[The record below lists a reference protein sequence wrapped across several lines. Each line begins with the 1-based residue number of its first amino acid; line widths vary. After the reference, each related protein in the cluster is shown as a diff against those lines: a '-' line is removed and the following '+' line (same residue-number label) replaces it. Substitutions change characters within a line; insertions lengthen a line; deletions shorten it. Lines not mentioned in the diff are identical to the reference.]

1 VILRSGVAL
10 QDQIQTAVDLLK
22 RGGVVA
28 IPTDTLYGLAA
39 DPLDEGAVRRIFRLK
54 GRPAGNP
61 IPLLLSDPEDLHRW
75 AARIPESAR
84 RLTDRLWPGPL
95 TLVLR
100 RSDEVPDLV
109 TGGGDT
115 VGLRVPDHTVP
126 RSISRLLG
134 APLTGTSANRTG
146 SPGLSTAHAVRCEL
160 SGEVDFVVDGV
171 SGQDGR
177 PSTVVDLS
185 GDRPRILRRGAV
197 SAAEIESLCGLSVVD
212 SAGGGTVTQ

>member
-1 VILRSGVAL
+1 MILRSGVAL

-39 DPLDEGAVRRIFRLK
+39 DPLDETAVRRIFRLK

-75 AARIPESAR
+75 AVRIPESAR

-100 RSDEVPDLV
+100 RSNEVPDLV

-115 VGLRVPDHTVP
+115 VGLRVPDHSVP

-134 APLTGTSANRTG
+134 APLTGTSANRSG

-197 SAAEIESLCGLSVVD
+197 SAAEIESLCGLAVE

>member
-1 VILRSGVAL
+1 MILRSGVAL
-10 QDQIQTAVDLLK
+10 QDQIQTAVDLLR

-39 DPLDEGAVRRIFRLK
+39 DPLDETAVRRIFRLK

-109 TGGGDT
+109 TAGGDT

-185 GDRPRILRRGAV
+185 GDRPRILRLGAV
-197 SAAEIESLCGLSVVD
+197 SAAEIESLCGLAVE
-212 SAGGGTVTQ
+212 SAGGGSVTQ

>member
-1 VILRSGVAL
+1 MILRSGVAL

-61 IPLLLSDPEDLHRW
+61 IPLLLSDPEEVHRW

-100 RSDEVPDLV
+100 RSEEVPDVV

-115 VGLRVPDHTVP
+115 VGLRVPDHAVP

-197 SAAEIESLCGLSVVD
+197 SAAEIESLCGLAVESV
-212 SAGGGTVTQ
+212 GGGTVTQ

>member
-1 VILRSGVAL
+1 MAL

-39 DPLDEGAVRRIFRLK
+39 DPLDEDAVRRIFRLK

-61 IPLLLSDPEDLHRW
+61 IPLLLSDPEEVHKW
-75 AARIPESAR
+75 ATRIPESAR

-100 RSDEVPDLV
+100 RSEEVPDVV
-109 TGGGDT
+109 TGGGNT

-177 PSTVVDLS
+177 PSTVVDFS

-197 SAAEIESLCGLSVVD
+197 SAAEIESLCGLAAE

>member
-1 VILRSGVAL
+1 MILRSGVAL

-39 DPLDEGAVRRIFRLK
+39 DPLDEDAVRRIFRLK

-100 RSDEVPDLV
+100 RSDEVPDVV

-134 APLTGTSANRTG
+134 APLTGTSANRSG

-197 SAAEIESLCGLSVVD
+197 SAAEIESLCGLAVE

>member
-1 VILRSGVAL
+1 MILRSGVAL

-39 DPLDEGAVRRIFRLK
+39 DPLDEDAVRRIFRLK

-61 IPLLLSDPEDLHRW
+61 IPLLLSDPEEVHRW
-75 AARIPESAR
+75 AVRIPESAR

-100 RSDEVPDLV
+100 RSEEVPDVV

-134 APLTGTSANRTG
+134 APLTGTSANRSG

-160 SGEVDFVVDGV
+160 SGEVDFVVDGA

-197 SAAEIESLCGLSVVD
+197 SAAVIESLCGLAVE

>member
-1 VILRSGVAL
+1 MAL
-10 QDQIQTAVDLLK
+10 QDQIQTAVDLLR

-75 AARIPESAR
+75 AVRIPESAR
-84 RLTDRLWPGPL
+84 RLADRLWPGPL

-146 SPGLSTAHAVRCEL
+146 SPGLSTPHAVKREL
-160 SGEVDFVVDGV
+160 SGDVDFVVDGV

-185 GDRPRILRRGAV
+185 GDRPRILRQGAV
-197 SAAEIESLCGLSVVD
+197 SAAEIESLCGLSVE
-212 SAGGGTVTQ
+212 SAGGGTVKR

>member
-10 QDQIQTAVDLLK
+10 QDQIQTAVDLLR

-61 IPLLLSDPEDLHRW
+61 IPLLLSDPEEVHRW

-197 SAAEIESLCGLSVVD
+197 SAAEIESLCGLAVD

>member
-10 QDQIQTAVDLLK
+10 QDQIQTAVDLLR

-185 GDRPRILRRGAV
+185 GDRPRILRLGAV
-197 SAAEIESLCGLSVVD
+197 SAAEIESLCGLAVE

>member
-1 VILRSGVAL
+1 MILRSGVAL
-10 QDQIQTAVDLLK
+10 QDQIQTAVDLLR

-61 IPLLLSDPEDLHRW
+61 IPLLLSDPEDLYRW
-75 AARIPESAR
+75 AVRIPESAR

-100 RSDEVPDLV
+100 RSEEVPDVV

-126 RSISRLLG
+126 RSISRMLG

-146 SPGLSTAHAVRCEL
+146 SPGLSTAHAVRRQL
-160 SGEVDFVVDGV
+160 SDDVDFVVDGV

-197 SAAEIESLCGLSVVD
+197 SAAEIESLCGLSVEP
-212 SAGGGTVTQ
+212 AGGGTINR

>member
-1 VILRSGVAL
+1 MILRSGVAL
-10 QDQIQTAVDLLK
+10 QDQIQTAVDLLR

-75 AARIPESAR
+75 AVRIPESAR

-100 RSDEVPDLV
+100 RSEEVPDVV
-109 TGGGDT
+109 TGGGNT

-146 SPGLSTAHAVRCEL
+146 SPGLSTPHAVRCEL

-197 SAAEIESLCGLSVVD
+197 SAAEIESLCGLAVESV
-212 SAGGGTVTQ
+212 GGGTVTQ

>member
-1 VILRSGVAL
+1 MAL
-10 QDQIQTAVDLLK
+10 QDQIQTAVDLLR

-100 RSDEVPDLV
+100 RSDEVPDVV

-115 VGLRVPDHTVP
+115 VGLRVPDHSVP

-185 GDRPRILRRGAV
+185 GDRPRILRLGAV
-197 SAAEIESLCGLSVVD
+197 SAAEIESLCGLAVESV
-212 SAGGGTVTQ
+212 GGGMVTQ

>member
-1 VILRSGVAL
+1 MAL
-10 QDQIQTAVDLLK
+10 QDQIQTAVDLLR

-100 RSDEVPDLV
+100 RSEEVPDLV

-185 GDRPRILRRGAV
+185 GDRPRILRLGAV
-197 SAAEIESLCGLSVVD
+197 SAAEIESLCGLAVE

>member
-1 VILRSGVAL
+1 MILRSGVAL

-39 DPLDEGAVRRIFRLK
+39 DPLDEDAVRRIFRLK
-54 GRPAGNP
+54 GRLAGNP
-61 IPLLLSDPEDLHRW
+61 IPLLLSDPEEVHRW

-100 RSDEVPDLV
+100 RSEEVPDVV
-109 TGGGDT
+109 TGGGNT

-197 SAAEIESLCGLSVVD
+197 SAAEIESLCGLAVE

>member
-1 VILRSGVAL
+1 MILRSGVAL

-39 DPLDEGAVRRIFRLK
+39 DPLDEDAVRRIFRLK

-61 IPLLLSDPEDLHRW
+61 IPLLLSDPEEVHRW
-75 AARIPESAR
+75 AVRIPESAR

-100 RSDEVPDLV
+100 RSEEVPDVV
-109 TGGGDT
+109 TGGGNT

-160 SGEVDFVVDGV
+160 SGEVDFVVVGV

-197 SAAEIESLCGLSVVD
+197 SAAEIESLCGLAVE

>member
-1 VILRSGVAL
+1 M
-10 QDQIQTAVDLLK
+10 
-22 RGGVVA
+22 
-28 IPTDTLYGLAA
+28 
-39 DPLDEGAVRRIFRLK
+39 
-54 GRPAGNP
+54 
-61 IPLLLSDPEDLHRW
+61 
-75 AARIPESAR
+75 
-84 RLTDRLWPGPL
+84 
-95 TLVLR
+95 
-100 RSDEVPDLV
+100 
-109 TGGGDT
+109 
-115 VGLRVPDHTVP
+115 GLRVPDHTVP

-197 SAAEIESLCGLSVVD
+197 SAAEIESLCGIAVE

>member
-10 QDQIQTAVDLLK
+10 QDQIQTAVDLLR

-185 GDRPRILRRGAV
+185 GDRPRILRLGAV
-197 SAAEIESLCGLSVVD
+197 SAAEIESLCGLAVEP
-212 SAGGGTVTQ
+212 AGGGMVTQ

>member
-1 VILRSGVAL
+1 MAL

-22 RGGVVA
+22 RGGVVG

-39 DPLDEGAVRRIFRLK
+39 DPLDEDAVRRIFRLK
-54 GRPAGNP
+54 GRPAGHP
-61 IPLLLSDPEDLHRW
+61 IPLLLSDPEEVHRW
-75 AARIPESAR
+75 AVRIPESAR

-100 RSDEVPDLV
+100 RSEEVPDVV

-160 SGEVDFVVDGV
+160 PGEVDFVVDGV

-197 SAAEIESLCGLSVVD
+197 SAAEIESLCGLAVE